1 MGHAG
6 FPACPLL
13 MYFSIWAAFPMTNIL
28 SWLAPL
34 AYGPTGWG
42 DELLYGAWLTIA
54 ISLCSYAIG
63 LALGLLG
70 ALAKLSNHNI
80 LRSIAW
86 FYTTV
91 VRAVPELLLILLI
104 YYTSTSAIR
113 SLIVGLGIAKDFE
126 VNSFL
131 AACLAL
137 GIVQGAYGTEV
148 FRGAII
154 SLGTGQPEAG
164 KSLGLSNWLTFR
176 LIIFPQ
182 MLRNALPA
190 LGNLWLVVL
199 KESSLI
205 SVVGYSEVLF
215 TAKTAAGST
224 HHYMYFFSVAGLAFL
239 ILSMLSTSLFQIFE
253 NHAGKHLRRA

>member
-1 MGHAG
+1 MLVRRHVPISLKFYLGSNH
-6 FPACPLL
+6 
-13 MYFSIWAAFPMTNIL
+13 MMNIMH
-28 SWLAPL
+28 WLDPL

-42 DELLYGAWLTIA
+42 DELLYGMWLTIA
-54 ISLCSYAIG
+54 ISLCSYAVG
-63 LALGLLG
+63 LGLGLLG
-70 ALAKLSNHNI
+70 ALAKLSTYKI
-80 LRSIAW
+80 ARSIAW

-91 VRAVPELLLILLI
+91 VRAVPELLLILVI

-113 SLIVGLGIAKDFE
+113 ALVVGLGIAKDFE

-137 GIVQGAYGTEV
+137 GIVQGAYSTEV

-154 SLGTGQPEAG
+154 SIGKGQPEAAQ
-164 KSLGLSNWLTFR
+164 SLGLSPWLSFR

-182 MLRNALPA
+182 MIRGALPA

-224 HHYMYFFSVAGLAFL
+224 HRYLYFFTVAAIGFL
-239 ILSMLSTSLFQIFE
+239 ILSILSTSLFQALEDRI
-253 NHAGKHLRRA
+253 GKHLRRV

>member
-1 MGHAG
+1 MM
-6 FPACPLL
+6 P
-13 MYFSIWAAFPMTNIL
+13 
-28 SWLAPL
+28 WLAPL

-63 LALGLLG
+63 LALGLVG
-70 ALAKLSNHNI
+70 ALAKLSVHRI
-80 LRSIAW
+80 PRAIAW

-113 SLIVGLGIAKDFE
+113 AAVVSLGIARDFE

-137 GIVQGAYGTEV
+137 GIVQGAYSTEV
-148 FRGAII
+148 FRGAIVSI
-154 SLGTGQPEAG
+154 GAGQPEAAR
-164 KSLGLSNWLTFR
+164 SLGLRNGLVFR
-176 LIIFPQ
+176 LVIFPQ
-182 MLRNALPA
+182 MIRNALPA

-224 HHYMYFFSVAGLAFL
+224 HQYLYFFTVAAIVFL
-239 ILSMLSTSLFQIFE
+239 IMTLLSTSLFQALE
-253 NHAGKHLRRA
+253 DRAGQHLRRS

>member
-1 MGHAG
+1 
-6 FPACPLL
+6 
-13 MYFSIWAAFPMTNIL
+13 
-28 SWLAPL
+28 L

-54 ISLCSYAIG
+54 ISFCSYAIG

-70 ALAKLSNHNI
+70 ALAK
-80 LRSIAW
+80 RSERRLPRAIAW

-113 SLIVGLGIAKDFE
+113 SLVVGLGIANEFE

-137 GIVQGAYGTEV
+137 GIVQGAYSTEV
-148 FRGAII
+148 FRGAIL
-154 SLGTGQPEAG
+154 SLGAGQPEAA

-176 LIIFPQ
+176 LVIFPQ
-182 MLRNALPA
+182 MIRSALPA

-224 HHYMYFFSVAGLAFL
+224 HRYLYFFTVAAFGFL
-239 ILSMLSTSLFQIFE
+239 ILTLLSTSLFQALE
-253 NHAGKHLRRA
+253 DRAGKHLRRI

>member
-1 MGHAG
+1 M
-6 FPACPLL
+6 PACRHV
-13 MYFSIWAAFPMTNIL
+13 FFRSIFQTWAAIHMVNIMH
-28 SWLAPL
+28 WLAPL
-34 AYGPTGWG
+34 ACGPAGWG
-42 DELLYGAWLTIA
+42 DELLYGVWLTVA

-63 LALGLLG
+63 LGLGLLG
-70 ALAKLSNHNI
+70 ALAKLSARGI
-80 LRSIAW
+80 PRSIAW

-113 SLIVGLGIAKDFE
+113 ALVVSLGVVKDFE

-137 GIVQGAYGTEV
+137 GIVQGAYSTEV
-148 FRGAII
+148 LRGAIV
-154 SLGTGQPEAG
+154 SLGTGQPEAA

-176 LIIFPQ
+176 LVVFPQ
-182 MLRNALPA
+182 MIRGALPA

-224 HHYMYFFSVAGLAFL
+224 HRYLYFFTVAAFGFL
-239 ILSMLSTSLFQIFE
+239 ILTVLSTSLFQALE
-253 NHAGKHLRRA
+253 DRAGKHMRRM

>member
-6 FPACPLL
+6 FPGMSLT
-13 MYFSIWAAFPMTNIL
+13 YVFSDLGSIPMTNIS

-113 SLIVGLGIAKDFE
+113 SLVVGLGIVKDFE

-137 GIVQGAYGTEV
+137 GIVQGAYSTEV
-148 FRGAII
+148 
-154 SLGTGQPEAG
+154 G

-224 HHYMYFFSVAGLAFL
+224 PHYLYFFSVAAIAFL
-239 ILSMLSTSLFQIFE
+239 ILSILSTSLFQSFE

>member
-1 MGHAG
+1 
-6 FPACPLL
+6 
-13 MYFSIWAAFPMTNIL
+13 MTNIMP
-28 SWLAPL
+28 WLAPL

-42 DELLYGAWLTIA
+42 DELLYGTWLTIS
-54 ISLCSYAIG
+54 ISLCSYGIG
-63 LALGLLG
+63 LGLGLVG
-70 ALAKLSNHNI
+70 ALAKLSPRNFP
-80 LRSIAW
+80 RSAAW
-86 FYTTV
+86 FYTTI

-104 YYTSTSAIR
+104 YYTSTSALR

-137 GIVQGAYGTEV
+137 GIVQGAYSTEV
-148 FRGAII
+148 FRGAIVSI
-154 SLGTGQPEAG
+154 GMGQTEAA
-164 KSLGLSNWLTFR
+164 KSLGLPFWITFR
-176 LIIFPQ
+176 LVIFPQ

-224 HHYMYFFSVAGLAFL
+224 HHYLYFFTVAAIEFL
-239 ILSMLSTSLFQIFE
+239 ILSFVSTSLFQLLE
-253 NHAGKHLRRA
+253 DRTGKHLRRA

>member
-1 MGHAG
+1 
-6 FPACPLL
+6 
-13 MYFSIWAAFPMTNIL
+13 MTTIL
-28 SWLAPL
+28 PWLAPL

-42 DELLYGAWLTIA
+42 DELLYGAWLTVS

-63 LALGLLG
+63 LVLGFFG
-70 ALAKLSNHNI
+70 ALAKQSVNKI
-80 LRSIAW
+80 ARSIAW
-86 FYTTV
+86 LYTTI

-104 YYTSTSAIR
+104 YYTSTSALR
-113 SLIVGLGIAKDFE
+113 SLIVGLGIARDFE

-137 GIVQGAYGTEV
+137 GIVQGAYSTEV

-154 SLGTGQPEAG
+154 SVGNGQREAG
-164 KSLGLSNWLTFR
+164 KSLGLSNWNTLR

-190 LGNLWLVVL
+190 LGNLWLIVL

-205 SVVGYSEVLF
+205 SVVGYSEILF

-224 HHYMYFFSVAGLAFL
+224 HHYLYFFSVAAIVFL
-239 ILSMLSTSLFQIFE
+239 ILSELSTTLFRAFE
-253 NHAGKHLRRA
+253 NHTGKHLRRA

>member
-1 MGHAG
+1 MINVM
-6 FPACPLL
+6 P
-13 MYFSIWAAFPMTNIL
+13 
-28 SWLAPL
+28 WLAPL
-34 AYGPTGWG
+34 AYGPAGWG

-54 ISLCSYAIG
+54 ISFCSYAIG

-70 ALAKLSNHNI
+70 ALAKRSERRL
-80 LRSIAW
+80 LRAIAW

-113 SLIVGLGIAKDFE
+113 SLVVGVGIAKEFE

-137 GIVQGAYGTEV
+137 GIVQGAYSTEV
-148 FRGAII
+148 FRGAIL
-154 SLGTGQPEAG
+154 SLGAGQPEAA

-176 LIIFPQ
+176 LVIFPQ
-182 MLRNALPA
+182 MIRSALPA

-224 HHYMYFFSVAGLAFL
+224 HRYLYFFTVAAFGFL
-239 ILSMLSTSLFQIFE
+239 ILTLLSTSLFQALE
-253 NHAGKHLRRA
+253 DRAGKHLRRI

>member
-1 MGHAG
+1 
-6 FPACPLL
+6 
-13 MYFSIWAAFPMTNIL
+13 MTAITT
-28 SWLAPL
+28 WLAPL

-42 DELLYGAWLTIA
+42 DEILFGAWLTLA

-63 LALGLLG
+63 LGLGVVG
-70 ALAKLSNHNI
+70 ALAKLSN
-80 LRSIAW
+80 RKTAQSVAW

-113 SLIVGLGIAKDFE
+113 AAVIHLGIAEDFE

-137 GIVQGAYGTEV
+137 GIVQGAYSTEV

-154 SLGTGQPEAG
+154 SIGNGQPEAG
-164 KSLGLSNWLTFR
+164 QSLGLSKWLVFR

-182 MLRNALPA
+182 MMRNALPA
-190 LGNLWLVVL
+190 LGNLWLIVL

-205 SVVGYSEVLF
+205 SVVGYSELLF

-224 HHYMYFFSVAGLAFL
+224 HRYLFFFTVAGLAFL
-239 ILSMLSTSLFQIFE
+239 ILSMLSTALFQALE
-253 NHAGKHLRRA
+253 NRAGKHLRRL